1 MCGSGTHRLV
11 SPGEGICLAM
21 LSITRKTVVSLSSSA
36 LLCPAPFYSLSQYAK
51 ILDNRLATRSPA
63 HSSVHTISARYRL
76 MSEAG
81 TAAVFAL
88 DVVRSGSDVVVRCR
102 GKLVAGVT
110 ELFYNDVRQAM
121 PGAKRVVLDL
131 TELTHMDSMGLGTI
145 VRLYAH
151 SKSAGCDFQLI
162 NLGPRIRQLL
172 GITNLLTVFT
182 TIGETGITYL

>member
-1 MCGSGTHRLV
+1 
-11 SPGEGICLAM
+11 
-21 LSITRKTVVSLSSSA
+21 
-36 LLCPAPFYSLSQYAK
+36 
-51 ILDNRLATRSPA
+51 
-63 HSSVHTISARYRL
+63 

-88 DVVRSGSDVVVRCR
+88 DIVRSGSDVVVRCR